1 MTVTLYTSPSC
12 TSCRKARLWFEEHG
26 IAYREQNI
34 FSEPLTIAQIKSI
47 LRLTEDGT
55 EEIVSKRSRVYQ
67 ELTVDLDD
75 LPLRELYQLIQTHP
89 GILRRPIMVDE
100 KRLQVGFNEEEIRRF
115 LPRQVR
121 ALELERAQ
129 RLVNGANEA

>member
-34 FSEPLTIAQIKSI
+34 FSEPLTVNDIKSI

-55 EEIVSKRSRVYQ
+55 EEIVSKRSHAYQ

-75 LPLRELYQLIQTHP
+75 LPLRDLYALIQEHP

-115 LPRQVR
+115 LPRKVR
-121 ALELERAQ
+121 ALELQRAQ
-129 RLVNGANEA
+129 RLVNGVN

>member
-34 FSEPLTIAQIKSI
+34 FSEPLTIDEIKSI

-55 EEIVSKRSRVYQ
+55 EEIVSTRSRVYQ

-75 LPLRELYQLIQTHP
+75 LPLRDLYKLIQTHP
-89 GILRRPIMVDE
+89 GILRRPIMVDD

-121 ALELERAQ
+121 ALELQRAQ
-129 RLVNGANEA
+129 RLVNGAN

>member
-34 FSEPLTIAQIKSI
+34 FSEPLTIDEIKSI

-75 LPLRELYQLIQTHP
+75 LPLRELYALIQTHP

-115 LPRQVR
+115 LPREVR
-121 ALELERAQ
+121 ALELKRAQ
-129 RLVNGANEA
+129 RLVNGVN

>member
-34 FSEPLTIAQIKSI
+34 FSEPLTIDEIKSI

-75 LPLRELYQLIQTHP
+75 LPLRDLFTLIQTHP
-89 GILRRPIMVDE
+89 GILRRPIMVDD

-121 ALELERAQ
+121 ALELQRAQ
-129 RLVNGANEA
+129 RLVNGAN

>member
-1 MTVTLYTSPSC
+1 
-12 TSCRKARLWFEEHG
+12 
-26 IAYREQNI
+26 
-34 FSEPLTIAQIKSI
+34 LTIDEIKSI

-75 LPLRELYQLIQTHP
+75 LPLRDLFTLIQTHP
-89 GILRRPIMVDE
+89 GILRRPIMVDD

-121 ALELERAQ
+121 ALELQRAQ
-129 RLVNGANEA
+129 RLVNGAN